1 MNANLKRRK
10 FIQSSL
16 STSALAVSGFLPKI
30 AMGAAKSGKRRACI
44 ILWMSGGPSQTDTFD
59 MKPKHENGG
68 QFSEISTNVPG
79 IRFSEHFPEL
89 AKQADKLAIVRSLTS
104 KEGDH
109 ERGSYFL
116 QTGQKMGG
124 PVKAPALRSLI
135 GHQLTEGRTTLPPL
149 VSVAGSGFIAARP
162 IGSSFLGPRF
172 QPMKVAVSTAARVDA
187 GSVSGDITSGTAA
200 SLTVNSLSR
209 FGSIDDQRWQR
220 RVELWNALE
229 GSFIADRKNQGLTA
243 HQGTYQNAREL
254 MTSGQAE
261 VFDLSNESAS
271 LRQGYGVGTF
281 GQGCLLARRLVES
294 GVSCVEVTLSS
305 STIGNSSW
313 DSHTQN
319 FPAVENL
326 SRELDA
332 GFAALLNDLQSRGL
346 LETTT
351 VVCMGE
357 FGRTPRINNN
367 AGRDHFPRAFAGVL
381 AGGDV
386 GSGQAYGKTSHDG
399 MTIVE
404 NPVTIPQWLAT
415 ICQATGIDP
424 GQTVID
430 QSGRPVPIVDADPV
444 WDLIG

>member
-30 AMGAAKSGKRRACI
+30 AMGAAKNGKRRACI

-187 GSVSGDITSGTAA
+187 GSVAGDITSGTAA

-209 FGSIDDQRWQR
+209 FGSIDDKRWQR

-229 GSFIADRKNQGLTA
+229 GSFIADRKNQGLSA

-261 VFDLSNESAS
+261 VFDLSNEPAS

-404 NPVTIPQWLAT
+404 NPVTITQWLAT